1 MAKSAIISRT
11 KELPLPRVLLS
22 LRKVQSHCVVR
33 ACGDGG
39 DAGDL
44 PKMATTDIAKPL
56 GSEAVGESTSELPL
70 ETAPSRQDDS
80 RDSEAAAHQLSTLLR
95 RAFETPTREID
106 NLIAEF
112 ETLRERLQADANRIE
127 RDIVEYAE
135 LSHHVMQLTTII
147 SETVRKIPRAPA
159 VEKY

>member
-1 MAKSAIISRT
+1 
-11 KELPLPRVLLS
+11 
-22 LRKVQSHCVVR
+22 
-33 ACGDGG
+33 
-39 DAGDL
+39 
-44 PKMATTDIAKPL
+44 MATTDIAKPL
-56 GSEAVGESTSELPL
+56 GSGAVEESTSELPL
-70 ETAPSRQDDS
+70 ESAPSRQDDS

-112 ETLRERLQADANRIE
+112 ETLRKRLQADASRIE

-147 SETVRKIPRAPA
+147 SETVRKIPRTPA
-159 VEKY
+159 VGKY